1 MPVGRVLALIML
13 SKLLLAGD
21 GATHSDWPSYGG
33 TFSAWRHSALK
44 QIDAGNVANLV
55 PAWVFQTG
63 DYENGLQAT
72 PIAVDGVVY
81 LSTSS
86 SWAFALDGA
95 TGRLIWEYHYTFPS
109 DVRTLAYGKQN
120 RGVAISHGLVFLGT
134 PDNHLI
140 ALNQKTGEE
149 VWKVNIEDW
158 RQCGCNTTGAPLAIK
173 DIVVAGVTGGDSAHR
188 GYLTAFD
195 AKTGRLRWR
204 FYTIPG
210 PGEAGHETWKG
221 DTWKFGGGSTWM
233 TGSFDPELNLLY
245 WGVGN
250 ASSDLNG
257 SNRKGDN
264 LYTASIVA
272 LDPDTGK
279 LKWHFQEVPYDVWDF
294 DAAFEQILVDL
305 PFGGRTRKVLLHPTK
320 GGYIWML
327 DRVTGEFLKAWPFS
341 KNINW
346 VAGITETGKLA
357 GRVEP
362 EVGKSKLI
370 CPSVV
375 GAKNWNQGA
384 YSPNTGMLYLP
395 VQELCND
402 LVARDEE
409 VAEGSPFTGGNWFMK
424 PPPSGKVEGYIA
436 AFDAATG
443 QRKWSVPATTWIM
456 ASILTTD
463 GGLVFTGDPEGNFF
477 ALDARTGA
485 RLWSFQTGGGH
496 RGSAISYSI
505 GGRQYIATP
514 TGWGS
519 LVGAAHKGLFPD
531 APAARPG
538 SALFVF
544 KLPES
549 VGVK

>member
-1 MPVGRVLALIML
+1 MEPLTPTGRA
-13 SKLLLAGD
+13 D
-21 GATHSDWPSYGG
+21 GGSY
-33 TFSAWRHSALK
+33 SAWRHSGLN
-44 QIDAGNVANLV
+44 QINTRNVKNLAA
-55 PAWVFQTG
+55 AWVFQTG

-72 PIAVDGVVY
+72 PIEVDGVLY
-81 LSTSS
+81 LSTSN

-95 TGRLIWEYHYTFPS
+95 TGRLIWEYHYALPA

-120 RGVAISHGLVFLGT
+120 RGVAVSHGLVFLGT
-134 PDNHLI
+134 PDNHLV
-140 ALNQKTGEE
+140 ALDQKTGAE
-149 VWKVNIEDW
+149 VWKVNIEDY

-173 DIVVAGVTGGDSAHR
+173 DIVIAGVTGGDSAHR

-195 AKTGRLRWR
+195 ARTGRLRWR

-210 PGEAGHETWKG
+210 PGEPGHETWKG
-221 DTWKFGGGSTWM
+221 DTWKYGGGSTPWM
-233 TGSFDPELNLLY
+233 TGSFDAELNLLY

-257 SNRKGDN
+257 SKRKGDN

-279 LKWHFQEVPYDVWDF
+279 LKWHFQEVPNDVWDF

-320 GGYIWML
+320 GGYIWMM
-327 DRVTGEFLKAWPFS
+327 DRTNGEFLKAWPFA

-395 VQELCND
+395 VQEICND
-402 LVARDEE
+402 LVAQDQE
-409 VAEGSPFTGGNWFMK
+409 VAEGSPFTGGNWFIK
-424 PPPSGKVEGYIA
+424 PAPSATRPEGYIA

-443 QRKWSVPATTWIM
+443 KREWSVPVTTWIM
-456 ASILTTD
+456 ASILSTD
-463 GGLVFTGDPEGNFF
+463 GGLMFTGDPEGNFF

-485 RLWSFQTGGGH
+485 RLWSFQTGAGH
-496 RGSAISYSI
+496 RGSSISYSI

-519 LVGAAHKGLFPD
+519 LVGAAHRALFPD
-531 APAARPG
+531 APVARPG

-544 KLPES
+544 ALPE
-549 VGVK
+549 GAK